1 MKGFNMSTNMNAGQ
15 QRLYTF
21 AEMSYTTQAPQG
33 GTPGAAQTPVAPES
47 QEPQKAPKGDTVTIF
62 GKEVSKKKA
71 GIGAAITAAAVLVL
85 ATLGLAHSGKKI
97 NGADAKFLQNV
108 TTGLGNVWHKI
119 TSFPGKVA
127 DFFRKEEV
135 LDDFEDDFFDDD
147 LAGDIGSAA
156 GDVLEG
162 LGDAAARAASELA
175 E

>member
-1 MKGFNMSTNMNAGQ
+1 M
-15 QRLYTF
+15 
-21 AEMSYTTQAPQG
+21 
-33 GTPGAAQTPVAPES
+33 
-47 QEPQKAPKGDTVTIF
+47 
-62 GKEVSKKKA
+62 
-71 GIGAAITAAAVLVL
+71 
-85 ATLGLAHSGKKI
+85 AHSGKKI